1 MMKHVI
7 LIALM
12 MLLCVPVFAEV
23 TYFLEQKSDCFN
35 VDLGSKK
42 YIHHTDNAAWGQGG
56 SGNTPTDYNRYHDD
70 QIICVVG
77 VEGSTAETTL
87 EFTFTGQD
95 WYYILNGTDTRYKR
109 PFGVDLVVRGNVG
122 GTHTTISSVQH
133 LGRQSS
139 SQGGI
144 SASVTLPKT
153 DGTATYNGT
162 AITAAWLDVVLV
174 MDPFV
179 NTGTGLITQN
189 GSDITDNENSNYGYV
204 IGTQDI
210 YTSSFTVHVND
221 TEQNY
226 LFNLNGYYQRSDP
239 DVNNN
244 GFSSIISVFPNANA
258 TSFDVKTLK
267 PDNDTISDEIV
278 IGGYNFTTNSKVVTN
293 RPSEDSA
300 KAYFFVSSSPDGTIA
315 GNKFTLKYVS
325 PISGVTVANLNPYNS
340 VTYEV
345 GLSGK
350 AGTERWFDGTDKYG
364 SLNLQNSAL
373 KAVTTVEKAANQN
386 KYTIRVFDEGSIL
399 LRISGDVER
408 LSAGRYRSDIYF
420 HVVTDW

>member
-1 MMKHVI
+1 MKHAISI
-7 LIALM
+7 LLL
-12 MLLCVPVFAEV
+12 MLLCLPAFAEAS
-23 TYFLEQKSDCFN
+23 YFLEQNADCFN
-35 VDLGSKK
+35 VDLGSDK
-42 YIHHTDNAAWGQGG
+42 YIHHTDQASWISGG

-77 VEGSTAETTL
+77 VEGSESETTL
-87 EFTFTGQD
+87 NFEFTGQD

-122 GTHTTISSVQH
+122 GTHTTISDVQH

-153 DGTATYNGT
+153 DGTATYDGKT
-162 AITAAWLDVVLV
+162 ITSAWLDVVLV

-179 NTGTGLITQN
+179 NPDTGLITQN
-189 GSDITDNENSNYGYV
+189 GSDITDKKNENYGFI

-210 YTSSFTVHVND
+210 YTSSFIVKVKD
-221 TEQNY
+221 TNQSY
-226 LFNLNGYYQRSDP
+226 LFNLNGYYQRRDP
-239 DVNNN
+239 DVSNN
-244 GFSSIISVFPNANA
+244 GYSSIISVFPNANA
-258 TSFDVKTLK
+258 TSFDIKTLK
-267 PDNDTISDEIV
+267 ADNSSKSVETV
-278 IGGYNFTTNSKVVTN
+278 IGGYNFTTNSKVVSNKPTV
-293 RPSEDSA
+293 DVA
-300 KAYFFVSSSPDGTIA
+300 KAYFFVSSSPDGNVE
-315 GNKFTLKYVS
+315 GKEFTLKYVS
-325 PISGVTVANLNPYNS
+325 PISGVTVANLNQYNS

-350 AGTERWFDGTDKYG
+350 SGTEIWFDGKAKYG
-364 SLNLQNSAL
+364 TLNLQKNAI
-373 KAVTTVEKAANQN
+373 KAVTTVEKASNQN
-386 KYTIRVFDEGSIL
+386 KYTIRVFDEGNIL
-399 LRISGDVER
+399 LRISGDVEN